1 MPSNH
6 ETTNGFLHCKEFV
19 VAGGGREGQGLA
31 GHSLVT
37 NSLCL
42 GEPCRDFFL
51 GKDFDEHINIHCI
64 GQGRSKDFV
73 VYWEG
78 KLREKAMHGIRF
90 LLNCDI
96 RALA

>member
-1 MPSNH
+1 MKPQ
-6 ETTNGFLHCKEFV
+6 TGFYIARKFLLP
-19 VAGGGREGQGLA
+19 GGGREGQGLA

-78 KLREKAMHGIRF
+78 KLREKAMHGILS